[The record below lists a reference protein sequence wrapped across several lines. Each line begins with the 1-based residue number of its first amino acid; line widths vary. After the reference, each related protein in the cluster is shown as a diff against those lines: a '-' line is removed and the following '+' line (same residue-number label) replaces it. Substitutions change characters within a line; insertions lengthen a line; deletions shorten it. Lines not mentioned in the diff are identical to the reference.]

1 MLESAPFA
9 AAPGTITIT
18 ICAAPPA
25 TTIIRTTGTTIS
37 VFGFSAPNHNS
48 WYSCERLELV
58 TSCGL
63 RVAGRALEDLA
74 GWILSACH

>member
-25 TTIIRTTGTTIS
+25 TTIIRPTGTTIS
-37 VFGFSAPNHNS
+37 VFGCSAPNHAHRFKRRMFEPDAGVLRNTG
-48 WYSCERLELV
+48 LV
-58 TSCGL
+58 FGH
-63 RVAGRALEDLA
+63 DM
-74 GWILSACH
+74 